1 MKGKLIVIMG
11 IDGSGKTTLVGNL
24 EECGCDVD
32 NWKCMSVFDNSVFTK
47 ELEEVAKRQGKTRR
61 ECFSKDL
68 RSIIWRADLINNVY
82 QYVVPELENG
92 NTVIL
97 DRYTLC
103 NKVYSNLRNMGLE
116 HMDRMLDILP
126 KPDLGIYLDVN
137 IDTALK
143 RISERNAI
151 ERAPYERKDGLVQ
164 IKGIYEELMP
174 QEDYP
179 IVRINANLSKREVTK
194 ETLDN
199 IIKLVNKE
207 KVKEIDER

>member
-32 NWKCMSVFDNSVFTK
+32 NWKCMSIFDNSVFTK

-68 RSIIWRADLINNVY
+68 RSIIWRSDLINNVY

-137 IDTALK
+137 VDTALK
-143 RISERNAI
+143 RISE
-151 ERAPYERKDGLVQ
+151 K
-164 IKGIYEELMP
+164 KH
-174 QEDYP
+174 
-179 IVRINANLSKREVTK
+179 
-194 ETLDN
+194 
-199 IIKLVNKE
+199 
-207 KVKEIDER
+207 